1 MASLIRIDLH
11 CHSSF
16 SDGTLAPEGVAHA
29 MQAAGVRFAALTDHD
44 TIDGLARF
52 KSALAERGIG
62 FISGMEWTASHPWG
76 EVHLLAYGLPFGDL
90 PRADRKDGGDG
101 VSGPRPGEDLLQ
113 SWPGRLR
120 SGLHT
125 AIRGAVGEPKLDSP
139 ARVIARIHEAGAL
152 AFLAHPLA
160 PCEDLDRVGR
170 LLAELRR
177 AGLDGVEALY
187 KPYPPD
193 VRSSLVHLASRHGLL
208 IAGGSDFHG
217 NGVHGAGEPGCEISL
232 VDWERLILALG

>member
-1 MASLIRIDLH
+1 
-11 CHSSF
+11 
-16 SDGTLAPEGVAHA
+16 
-29 MQAAGVRFAALTDHD
+29 MQAAGVRYAALTDHD
-44 TIDGLARF
+44 TVEGLPRF
-52 KSALAERGIG
+52 RSALAERGIG

-76 EVHLLAYGLPFGDL
+76 EVHLLAYGLPFGDS
-90 PRADRKDGGDG
+90 PRAD
-101 VSGPRPGEDLLQ
+101 SENEDAGASDPSPSDDPLP

-152 AFLAHPLA
+152 AFLAHPLE
-160 PCEDLDRVGR
+160 PCRDLARASR

-217 NGVHGAGEPGCEISL
+217 NGVHGAGEPGCEISP
-232 VDWERLILALG
+232 VDWERLVLALG